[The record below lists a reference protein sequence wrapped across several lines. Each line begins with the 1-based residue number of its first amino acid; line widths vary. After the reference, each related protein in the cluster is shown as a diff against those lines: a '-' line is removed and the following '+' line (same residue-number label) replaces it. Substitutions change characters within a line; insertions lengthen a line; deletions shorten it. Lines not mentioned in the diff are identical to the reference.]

1 MVKSLCHAIFSFWLY
16 LRRGVVT
23 YGIEAEQHLS
33 VAVIKS
39 CNQAR
44 ESCQQIVIQLQR
56 NSQQ

>member
-1 MVKSLCHAIFSFWLY
+1 M
-16 LRRGVVT
+16 VT